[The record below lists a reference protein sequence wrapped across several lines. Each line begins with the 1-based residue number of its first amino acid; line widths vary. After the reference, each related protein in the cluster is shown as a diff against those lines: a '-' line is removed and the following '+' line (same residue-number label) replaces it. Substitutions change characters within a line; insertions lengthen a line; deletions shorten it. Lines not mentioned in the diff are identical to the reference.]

1 MLGCGDRRYPLSRD
15 FMGSIPKSPVDPILI
30 VGSRKAVKPPEV
42 QDHRNTTFAGQQ
54 KTVEEASVE
63 DAFWVESTPRKGKG
77 ISRRDAKLA
86 EEKEIE
92 A

>member
-1 MLGCGDRRYPLSRD
+1 
-15 FMGSIPKSPVDPILI
+15 
-30 VGSRKAVKPPEV
+30 
-42 QDHRNTTFAGQQ
+42 
-54 KTVEEASVE
+54 VE
-63 DAFWVESTPRKGKG
+63 DSFWVESTPRKGKG